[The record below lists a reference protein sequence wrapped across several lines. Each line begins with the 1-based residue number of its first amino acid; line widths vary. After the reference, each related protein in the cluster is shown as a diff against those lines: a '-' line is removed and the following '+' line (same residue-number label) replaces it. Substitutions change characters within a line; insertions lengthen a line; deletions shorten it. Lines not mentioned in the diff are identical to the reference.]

1 VTLGRNGLCFLVRT
15 RRAVDDGPKRWDSH
29 EDPDNFDLR
38 ALHSCASL
46 EISVGSVEFHIF
58 PLYMSIYIVAS
69 ILQIRQ

>member
-1 VTLGRNGLCFLVRT
+1 MTDQNVGTPMKIQTALTCVLCT
-15 RRAVDDGPKRWDSH
+15 AV
-29 EDPDNFDLR
+29 
-38 ALHSCASL
+38 CASL